1 MDLENLRIFIEVA
14 RRGSFAAVARDHN
27 IDPSSVSRVVASLEE
42 ELGIRLFQRTTRHL
56 TLTESGNLYLCRVD
70 ALLDELEHA
79 RDEALAVSVGPIGT
93 LRVTTSVAFGHK
105 FLVPLLPEFR
115 DLFPDLKL
123 ELLLTDTNLDLVS
136 ERVDLAIR
144 LGPNIQIGV
153 TCVKLFNTRY
163 RVCVS
168 PAYLEREKYLHVP
181 DDLRVHKCLLFTL
194 PNFRSRWL
202 FRDSNGTVSEV
213 PIEGDIVI
221 SNALGLRDCALAGM
235 GPALLANW
243 LIDEDIAQG
252 KLIDLFANYHVTA
265 TDFETAAWLLY
276 PSKTY
281 LPNKVRVMINF
292 LKRKCSD
299 CK

>member
-163 RVCVS
+163 RVCV
-168 PAYLEREKYLHVP
+168 RG
-181 DDLRVHKCLLFTL
+181 CLKSQ
-194 PNFRSRWL
+194 R
-202 FRDSNGTVSEV
+202 NGKK
-213 PIEGDIVI
+213 
-221 SNALGLRDCALAGM
+221 ALSVYAV
-235 GPALLANW
+235 N
-243 LIDEDIAQG
+243 I
-252 KLIDLFANYHVTA
+252 
-265 TDFETAAWLLY
+265 
-276 PSKTY
+276 
-281 LPNKVRVMINF
+281 
-292 LKRKCSD
+292 
-299 CK
+299 

>member
-1 MDLENLRIFIEVA
+1 MTGNIGDVYLPCHDP
-14 RRGSFAAVARDHN
+14 DHGKT
-27 IDPSSVSRVVASLEE
+27 IS
-42 ELGIRLFQRTTRHL
+42 I
-56 TLTESGNLYLCRVD
+56 
-70 ALLDELEHA
+70 
-79 RDEALAVSVGPIGT
+79 
-93 LRVTTSVAFGHK
+93 K
-105 FLVPLLPEFR
+105 FYPP
-115 DLFPDLKL
+115 
-123 ELLLTDTNLDLVS
+123 
-136 ERVDLAIR
+136 
-144 LGPNIQIGV
+144 
-153 TCVKLFNTRY
+153 KLFKQPL
-163 RVCVS
+163 S